1 MRPKTATK
9 KKRDFA
15 PTRKAKALTDMQS
28 ETDVNGSYTGSP
40 ENPHEVPVQDAD
52 DL

>member
-1 MRPKTATK
+1 MKPKTATERK
-9 KKRDFA
+9 SRFS
-15 PTRKAKALTDMQS
+15 PTEKAKALTDMQS

-40 ENPHEVPVQDAD
+40 DNPREKPVQDAD